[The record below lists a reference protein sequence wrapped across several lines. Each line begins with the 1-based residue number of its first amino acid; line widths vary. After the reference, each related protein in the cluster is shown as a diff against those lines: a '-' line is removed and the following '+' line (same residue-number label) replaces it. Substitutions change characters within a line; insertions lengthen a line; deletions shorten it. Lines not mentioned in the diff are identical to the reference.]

1 VLLLLIKQDE
11 LVLVTE
17 ANDEMVYKNIKP
29 TLSELNY
36 KGVGVDV
43 NSYLLDLL
51 PNKKQVT

>member
-1 VLLLLIKQDE
+1 
-11 LVLVTE
+11 
-17 ANDEMVYKNIKP
+17 VYKNIKP

-51 PNKKQVT
+51 PNKKASDLINIYL